1 MSGMLWQDIAVA
13 VIVASALGWL
23 VARRLRRRGKP
34 AAACENCPS
43 AAPMPAGVRPAPMP
57 EVLLSIG
64 EPPPRRNA

>member
-1 MSGMLWQDIAVA
+1 MSNMLWQDIAVA
-13 VIVASALGWL
+13 IIVASALGWL
-23 VARRLRRRGKP
+23 VARRLRRRGK

-64 EPPPRRNA
+64 EPPAGRKA